1 MNGSS
6 WQRFA
11 QYGAPLGMGPAV
23 FLLLVANV
31 GIFLLQFLLLI
42 LTGRDAIGPWGA
54 FVPYFAFE
62 KLQIWRLVTYMFLHG
77 DLWHLFFNMLG
88 LWLFGSRI
96 EQLWGTRAFTWY
108 YFASGIGGGLLYGV
122 FSLAGMDALAPMVG
136 ASAAVYGILLAF
148 GLAFPNATI
157 FVFFIPMPARFAV
170 IVFGVMALLGFGG
183 ANVAHMAHLGGMLTG
198 FIFLW
203 IFTGGHITRPPRVP
217 RRGGARGGYRSVS
230 GGGPRSGHGPGSY
243 GPGSYRTGGGYQP
256 TGLEKLR
263 QAFLRWRT
271 RMRLKAV
278 SGGKGGGRDDQRAA
292 RPGNGR
298 PLSRSDREQ
307 VDQILEKIS
316 REGLQSLTPEEQDIL
331 RRASRKD

>member
-1 MNGSS
+1 MNGSG
-6 WQRFA
+6 WHRLA

-23 FLLLVANV
+23 FLLLIANV
-31 GIFLLQFLLLI
+31 GIFFLQIVLAGVG
-42 LTGRDAIGPWGA
+42 GRDVIGQWFS
-54 FVPYFAFE
+54 FVPYFAIE
-62 KLQIWRLVTYMFLHG
+62 RVQLWRFVTYMFLHG
-77 DLWHLFFNMLG
+77 GLWHLFFNMLG

-108 YFASGIGGGLLYGV
+108 YFASGIGGGLLYGI
-122 FSLAGMDALAPMVG
+122 FSLAGMDALIPMVG

-183 ANVAHMAHLGGMLTG
+183 ANVAHMAHLGGMITG
-198 FIFLW
+198 FVFLW
-203 IFTGGHITRPPRVP
+203 VFTGGHITQPPRLP
-217 RRGGARGGYRSVS
+217 RKGGARGGYRSV
-230 GGGPRSGHGPGSY
+230 GGGPGGPGR
-243 GPGSYRTGGGYQP
+243 PGGRPGGGYRTGYGGRQYEP

-278 SGGKGGGRDDQRAA
+278 SGGKSVGGGAA

-298 PLSRSDREQ
+298 PLDRADREQ
-307 VDQILEKIS
+307 VDRILEKIS
-316 REGLQSLTPEEQDIL
+316 REGLQSLTAEEQDIL